1 MLKAETRED
10 IEAVKKIALEGNFC
24 VVYEDGLA
32 INGFITFDQM
42 QQIVKHLR
50 LAKDSRYWKSLAEN
64 NNSNEQSDFDKID
77 RLKRVGI
84 YSKVNALLWKVR
96 SHNPNCKNCNKN
108 KRHGN

>member
-42 QQIVKHLR
+42 NQIVKHLR
-50 LAKDSRYWKSLAEN
+50 LAKDTLYLEHWQKSN
-64 NNSNEQSDFDKID
+64 KNNEQEKGTTADM
-77 RLKRVGI
+77 
-84 YSKVNALLWKVR
+84 
-96 SHNPNCKNCNKN
+96 P
-108 KRHGN
+108 

>member
-50 LAKDSRYWKSLAEN
+50 LAKDSRYWERWRKHNEN
-64 NNSNEQSDFDKID
+64 NEKEKGTTADM
-77 RLKRVGI
+77 
-84 YSKVNALLWKVR
+84 
-96 SHNPNCKNCNKN
+96 P
-108 KRHGN
+108 

>member
-50 LAKDSRYWKSLAEN
+50 LSKDARFWELWRKHN
-64 NNSNEQSDFDKID
+64 KNNEQEKGTTADM
-77 RLKRVGI
+77 
-84 YSKVNALLWKVR
+84 
-96 SHNPNCKNCNKN
+96 P
-108 KRHGN
+108 

>member
-32 INGFITFDQM
+32 INGFITLDQM

-50 LAKDSRYWKSLAEN
+50 LSREARYWERWHKHN
-64 NNSNEQSDFDKID
+64 GKDEQ
-77 RLKRVGI
+77 
-84 YSKVNALLWKVR
+84 
-96 SHNPNCKNCNKN
+96 KN
-108 KRHGN
+108 

>member
-42 QQIVKHLR
+42 RQIVEHIR
-50 LAKDSRYWKSLAEN
+50 LSREARY
-64 NNSNEQSDFDKID
+64 
-77 RLKRVGI
+77 
-84 YSKVNALLWKVR
+84 
-96 SHNPNCKNCNKN
+96 
-108 KRHGN
+108 

>member
-42 QQIVKHLR
+42 QQVVKHLWF
-50 LAKDSRYWKSLAEN
+50 AKCS
-64 NNSNEQSDFDKID
+64 
-77 RLKRVGI
+77 GI
-84 YSKVNALLWKVR
+84 INAILSVHFL
-96 SHNPNCKNCNKN
+96 SP
-108 KRHGN
+108 

>member
-50 LAKDSRYWKSLAEN
+50 LSRKARYWERWRKRN
-64 NNSNEQSDFDKID
+64 KNNEQEKGTTADM
-77 RLKRVGI
+77 
-84 YSKVNALLWKVR
+84 
-96 SHNPNCKNCNKN
+96 P
-108 KRHGN
+108 

>member
-42 QQIVKHLR
+42 RQIVEHLR
-50 LAKDSRYWKSLAEN
+50 LSRESRYWERWHKHN
-64 NNSNEQSDFDKID
+64 GKDEQ
-77 RLKRVGI
+77 
-84 YSKVNALLWKVR
+84 
-96 SHNPNCKNCNKN
+96 KN
-108 KRHGN
+108 

>member
-42 QQIVKHLR
+42 NQIVKHLR
-50 LAKDSRYWKSLAEN
+50 LAKDARYWKRWRKHNEN
-64 NNSNEQSDFDKID
+64 NEQEKGTTADM
-77 RLKRVGI
+77 
-84 YSKVNALLWKVR
+84 
-96 SHNPNCKNCNKN
+96 P
-108 KRHGN
+108 

>member
-42 QQIVKHLR
+42 QQIVKHLW
-50 LAKDSRYWKSLAEN
+50 LSKDERYWERWRKHNEN
-64 NNSNEQSDFDKID
+64 NEQ
-77 RLKRVGI
+77 
-84 YSKVNALLWKVR
+84 
-96 SHNPNCKNCNKN
+96 KN
-108 KRHGN
+108 

>member
-42 QQIVKHLR
+42 NQIVKHLR
-50 LAKDSRYWKSLAEN
+50 LAKDARYCEHWRKHNEN
-64 NNSNEQSDFDKID
+64 NEQEKGTTADM
-77 RLKRVGI
+77 
-84 YSKVNALLWKVR
+84 
-96 SHNPNCKNCNKN
+96 P
-108 KRHGN
+108 

>member
-42 QQIVKHLR
+42 QQIVKHLCF
-50 LAKDSRYWKSLAEN
+50 AKDARY
-64 NNSNEQSDFDKID
+64 
-77 RLKRVGI
+77 
-84 YSKVNALLWKVR
+84 
-96 SHNPNCKNCNKN
+96 
-108 KRHGN
+108 

>member
-42 QQIVKHLR
+42 NLDQMNQIVKHLR
-50 LAKDSRYWKSLAEN
+50 LAKDTRYLEHW
-64 NNSNEQSDFDKID
+64 Q
-77 RLKRVGI
+77 KR
-84 YSKVNALLWKVR
+84 
-96 SHNPNCKNCNKN
+96 NKN
-108 KRHGN
+108 NDQEKGTT

>member
-50 LAKDSRYWKSLAEN
+50 LSRKARYWERWRKHN
-64 NNSNEQSDFDKID
+64 KNNEQEKGTTADM
-77 RLKRVGI
+77 
-84 YSKVNALLWKVR
+84 
-96 SHNPNCKNCNKN
+96 P
-108 KRHGN
+108 

>member
-1 MLKAETRED
+1 MLKAETKED

-50 LAKDSRYWKSLAEN
+50 LAKDARYWGNWRKHNEN
-64 NNSNEQSDFDKID
+64 NEQEKGTTAD
-77 RLKRVGI
+77 V
-84 YSKVNALLWKVR
+84 
-96 SHNPNCKNCNKN
+96 P
-108 KRHGN
+108 

>member
-50 LAKDSRYWKSLAEN
+50 LAKDSRYCEHWRKHNEN
-64 NNSNEQSDFDKID
+64 NEKEKGTTADM
-77 RLKRVGI
+77 
-84 YSKVNALLWKVR
+84 
-96 SHNPNCKNCNKN
+96 P
-108 KRHGN
+108 